1 MAGPRLR
8 SSRAGG
14 LSAMVVTTLLAC
26 TASAPAS
33 APSHAAVPEWIDGA
47 VCYEVF
53 VRSFQD
59 SDGDG
64 IGDLRGLISRLDY
77 INDGSA
83 RTQRDLGAGCIWLMP
98 VARSPSYHGYD
109 VADYYA
115 VDPDYGTNEDFRL
128 LVSEAHRRGIR
139 VLVDMV
145 LNHISSDHPAF
156 QAALHDT
163 TTPFR
168 SWFRFLPEHPGVRNP
183 WGGDNWHRSPVRDEY
198 YYGFFW
204 HGMPDLNLE
213 NPAVREEAKRIATYW
228 LEDMG
233 VDGFRLDAIK
243 YLIEDGHDIQDTP
256 GTHEF
261 LREYAAHVR
270 SVSPDAFTV
279 GEVWD
284 STAVVMQYYPD
295 QLDAYFAFEVA
306 DSIVAAVRSGSARGL
321 LDPVLRLQQAL
332 PRNRFATFVRNHDQT
347 RTMTALD
354 GDVRSAKLTAAIL
367 LTLPGVPFIYYGE
380 EIGMTGDKPDERIR
394 TPMQWS
400 AQPGAGFTRVSPW
413 QPLQTDSL
421 RTHVAAQ
428 DGDPGSLLN
437 LNRRLIHLRASNRA
451 LALGELIPLRTTSDA
466 MTAWL
471 RRDGEGLMLF
481 VGNLADTVTA
491 GTALD
496 GAHRAL
502 RAGTYDARDLLT
514 GRAAASVAVSEDGRI
529 ERYVPFAEMSAKDFV
544 LLELA
549 HRQ

>member
-1 MAGPRLR
+1 MRRL
-8 SSRAGG
+8 
-14 LSAMVVTTLLAC
+14 LAMTLTTSLAC

-33 APSHAAVPEWIDGA
+33 APPNAGAVPEWIAGT

-64 IGDLRGLISRLDY
+64 IGDLRGLIAKLDY

-83 RTQRDLGAGCIWLMP
+83 ATQRDLGARCIWLMP
-98 VARSPSYHGYD
+98 VALSPSYHGYD
-109 VADYYA
+109 VADYYT

-156 QAALHDT
+156 QAALNDT
-163 TTPFR
+163 TSPFR
-168 SWFRFLPEHPGVRNP
+168 GWFRFLPEHPGVRNP
-183 WGGDNWHRSPVRDEY
+183 WGGDNWHRSPVRNEY

-204 HGMPDLNLE
+204 HGMPDLDYE
-213 NPAVREEAKRIATYW
+213 NPAVRGEARRIATYW
-228 LEDMG
+228 LDEMG

-243 YLIEDGHDIQDTP
+243 FLVEDGDDIQDTP
-256 GTHEF
+256 GTHAF

-284 STAVVMQYYPD
+284 STGVVMGYYPD
-295 QLDAYFAFEVA
+295 QLDAYFSFEVA

-321 LDPVLRLQQAL
+321 LDPVLRLQLAL

-400 AQPGAGFTRVSPW
+400 AQPGAGFTRGTPW

-428 DGDPGSLLN
+428 DDDPASLLN
-437 LNRRLIHLRASNRA
+437 LNRRLIHLRASNHA
-451 LALGELIPLRTTSDA
+451 LAMGELIPLRATGDA
-466 MTAWL
+466 VTAWL
-471 RRDGEGLMLF
+471 RRDGESLVLF
-481 VGNLADTVTA
+481 VANLADTVAA
-491 GTALD
+491 GTVLD
-496 GAHRAL
+496 AAHTGL
-502 RAGTYDARDLLT
+502 RAGTYDARDMLT
-514 GRAAASVAVSEDGRI
+514 GRAAASVTVREDERI
-529 ERYVPFAEMSAKDFV
+529 EQYVPFAEMAAKDFA
-544 LLELA
+544 LLELTR
-549 HRQ
+549 RQ